1 MYIGVTFSARIF
13 NKFSRQLNNLRFS
26 CVHSTMELECEFY
39 ISSSGKKRKNRFVR
53 SCSLNVLCRMRSKIR
68 SSMEFRGRKSFRNPF
83 ERVIIERL
91 CCVRGAHT
99 VHIWYNRKRGTC
111 LELLVKAESR
121 FEWKMSRNLV
131 HQFVFSSLC
140 EQRIGIRFY
149 VIPFLEFTR

>member
-1 MYIGVTFSARIF
+1 MCIRRWSFVNFILSLPR
-13 NKFSRQLNNLRFS
+13 
-26 CVHSTMELECEFY
+26 
-39 ISSSGKKRKNRFVR
+39 GKKEK
-53 SCSLNVLCRMRSKIR
+53 SICSLNVLCRMRSKIR
-68 SSMEFRGRKSFRNPF
+68 SPDLPWNFEASFGRKSFRNPF

-149 VIPFLEFTR
+149 IIPFLEFTR

>member
-1 MYIGVTFSARIF
+1 MNFTSLPRGKKGKIDLYF
-13 NKFSRQLNNLRFS
+13 
-26 CVHSTMELECEFY
+26 LECDPKFDLPWNFEASF
-39 ISSSGKKRKNRFVR
+39 
-53 SCSLNVLCRMRSKIR
+53 
-68 SSMEFRGRKSFRNPF
+68 GRKSFRNPF

>member
-13 NKFSRQLNNLRFS
+13 NKLSRQLNNLRFS

-39 ISSSGKKRKNRFVR
+39 ISSSGEKKEK
-53 SCSLNVLCRMRSKIR
+53 SICTLNVLSRMRSKIR
-68 SSMEFRGRKSFRNPF
+68 WNFEASFGRKSFRNPF

-131 HQFVFSSLC
+131 HQFVFFSLC

-149 VIPFLEFTR
+149 IIPFLEFTH